1 MVRPDRHRPASAAHP
16 IPAPERGRP
25 TLMSAPAKESV
36 VRAPGIPHLLVTV
49 LFCFSGFALLLPVSP
64 AWAVEGGAD
73 AFGAGLVTAVLMAAT
88 VLTQLFVR
96 TMLRRLGWTRT
107 LVLGAL
113 LLGLPS
119 LLQAL
124 SDHLLPV
131 LLTTALRGAG
141 FGIVTVCGATAAAV
155 LAPRGR
161 RGAVIGLYGL
171 AIALPQVVLTPAA
184 PWLTDTF
191 ALPPVIACGVLPVLA
206 LPWTRSLG
214 RAVEARADSPASP
227 DGPVRNPVGATA
239 LLRRIRRPLAV
250 LLLVTAA
257 GGAVLTFAP
266 QFTAT
271 PALAAAGLLALTATA
286 ALARWGV
293 RRTRR
298 PDRPAAHHRNPRPHR
313 VRGPGA
319 DRVRHR
325 VGPRRRPAG
334 RTASPGGR
342 VRGAPEPH
350 PRPGLRLRGRG
361 EPARRLGGV
370 EHRIRRGHRPRIP
383 HAGRGGTRG
392 HLLRRL
398 HRPVRADGTRGPGR
412 SPHRSPRARRPSGEP
427 PPAYT
432 QDEAPVPRQ
441 ALRPAS
447 TAGEPQRARRPGGSS
462 ARGRGTAGP
471 GGPDR
476 GRRDGGRPGEASTVV
491 GRMRV
496 RPVRRRCPRPGGRQG
511 CPPCP
516 ARSSP

>member
-1 MVRPDRHRPASAAHP
+1 
-16 IPAPERGRP
+16 
-25 TLMSAPAKESV
+25 MSAPAKESV

-286 ALARWGV
+286 ALARWGCGELADRIAPRPITGILALTACAGLALIAYGIGSDRAV
-293 RRTRR
+293 VLPAGLLLLGAAYGGLQSLTLVQAFDYAGAENRHAASVAWNIGYDAGTGLGSLMLGVAAHVATFSAGFTVLSALMALAGLAVLLTGHHEPVDPPASRR
-298 PDRPAAHHRNPRPHR
+298 PRTPR
-313 VRGPGA
+313 
-319 DRVRHR
+319 
-325 VGPRRRPAG
+325 
-334 RTASPGGR
+334 TK
-342 VRGAPEPH
+342 
-350 PRPGLRLRGRG
+350 
-361 EPARRLGGV
+361 
-370 EHRIRRGHRPRIP
+370 
-383 HAGRGGTRG
+383 
-392 HLLRRL
+392 
-398 HRPVRADGTRGPGR
+398 
-412 SPHRSPRARRPSGEP
+412 RPSLGK
-427 PPAYT
+427 
-432 QDEAPVPRQ
+432 R
-441 ALRPAS
+441 
-447 TAGEPQRARRPGGSS
+447 
-462 ARGRGTAGP
+462 
-471 GGPDR
+471 
-476 GRRDGGRPGEASTVV
+476 
-491 GRMRV
+491 
-496 RPVRRRCPRPGGRQG
+496 
-511 CPPCP
+511 
-516 ARSSP
+516 

>member
-16 IPAPERGRP
+16 IPAPERGLL

-191 ALPPVIACGVLPVLA
+191 ALP
-206 LPWTRSLG
+206 
-214 RAVEARADSPASP
+214 
-227 DGPVRNPVGATA
+227 
-239 LLRRIRRPLAV
+239 
-250 LLLVTAA
+250 
-257 GGAVLTFAP
+257 
-266 QFTAT
+266 
-271 PALAAAGLLALTATA
+271 
-286 ALARWGV
+286 
-293 RRTRR
+293 
-298 PDRPAAHHRNPRPHR
+298 
-313 VRGPGA
+313 
-319 DRVRHR
+319 
-325 VGPRRRPAG
+325 
-334 RTASPGGR
+334 
-342 VRGAPEPH
+342 
-350 PRPGLRLRGRG
+350 
-361 EPARRLGGV
+361 
-370 EHRIRRGHRPRIP
+370 
-383 HAGRGGTRG
+383 
-392 HLLRRL
+392 
-398 HRPVRADGTRGPGR
+398 
-412 SPHRSPRARRPSGEP
+412 
-427 PPAYT
+427 
-432 QDEAPVPRQ
+432 
-441 ALRPAS
+441 
-447 TAGEPQRARRPGGSS
+447 
-462 ARGRGTAGP
+462 
-471 GGPDR
+471 
-476 GRRDGGRPGEASTVV
+476 
-491 GRMRV
+491 
-496 RPVRRRCPRPGGRQG
+496 
-511 CPPCP
+511 
-516 ARSSP
+516 RSSPAACSPSSHCPGHAPSAAPSRPAPTARRHRTAPSGTPSAPPRCSDASGGPSPCCSW